1 MRGSWFVA
9 FGISLGVACQ
19 TSSRSEDE
27 KQRELDAARNRAAHR
42 LDASAREVGDPGRAA
57 ARAQA
62 EAAAPAA
69 APATGARTESGAGDA
84 AAKAGPQEGAPKT
97 TSSVQQEIEEEME
110 KARQRLGSEAE
121 NRQLGVDDFTEDQ
134 ERIVGEATA
143 RSILSRFK
151 KLSPDS
157 AVSIYVRKVGA
168 VLVESSSR
176 PGIPY
181 RFVVLETD
189 EVNAFAA
196 PYGFVFITTGALRF
210 LKNEAEL
217 ALILAHEV
225 AHVELKHGLEAILRA
240 QLDIQKRA
248 ARDRLD
254 KLAKPLPE
262 EQKKAQDELQ
272 SEMDRLSDI
281 VLKAQGLPQEKEA
294 DRTGLLL
301 VSRAGYDPA
310 AAMAF
315 FARCPQATSQVD
327 DKPPILRSH
336 PMVSERIEAANAI
349 VARLPR
355 GGAVLAERFLQS
367 TRPIR

>member
-1 MRGSWFVA
+1 MRSSWVLIL
-9 FGISLGVACQ
+9 GISLGVACQ
-19 TSSRSEDE
+19 ASSRSEDAKE
-27 KQRELDAARNRAAHR
+27 RELDAARDRAAR
-42 LDASAREVGDPGRAA
+42 KLDEAAREDSQARGGAARTQPQAPGAAA
-57 ARAQA
+57 AR
-62 EAAAPAA
+62 
-69 APATGARTESGAGDA
+69 AGDA
-84 AAKAGPQEGAPKT
+84 AAKAGPSQGAPEEKG
-97 TSSVQQEIEEEME
+97 SIEEEIE
-110 KARQRLGSEAE
+110 KARRRLGAEAE
-121 NRQLGVDDFTEDQ
+121 SRLLGVEDFTEDE
-134 ERIVGEATA
+134 ERTVGEATA
-143 RSILSRFK
+143 RSILSRCK
-151 KLSPDS
+151 QVPPGA

-189 EVNAFAA
+189 DVNAFAA

-210 LKNEAEL
+210 LTNEAEL

-240 QLDIQKRA
+240 QLDLQKRA

-262 EQKKAQDELQ
+262 EEKKVRDELQ
-272 SEMDRLSDI
+272 SEMDRLSDL
-281 VLKAQGLPQEKEA
+281 VLKGQGLPQEKEA
-294 DRTGLLL
+294 DRTGLGL

-310 AAMAF
+310 VAMAF
-315 FARCPQATSQVD
+315 YARSPRFTAEIEARPV
-327 DKPPILRSH
+327 IFRSH
-336 PMVSERIEAANAI
+336 PMAGERIEAAREI

-355 GGAVLAERFLQS
+355 GGAVLAARFLEA